1 MEGEEGEE
9 EEEEEEDEE
18 EDEEEEEEEEK
29 KEESQ
34 QEEQGPSI
42 QNLDFWPKLITL
54 IVSIIEEDKNSYTP
68 IINQSVL
75 SFVLSYIHIWSNHVI
90 LFKHVA
96 VSVLF
101 YDVTTVNSVNWW
113 NIKHFM
119 APEEAA
125 WNLINCLQWCHSVA
139 VALWSMSAPSFK
151 KQSTGPALPSDN
163 TYGIWD
169 SS

>member
-1 MEGEEGEE
+1 MQPEPEKKKKKKKEKAEG

-18 EDEEEEEEEEK
+18 EDDEEEEEEVEK

-75 SFVLSYIHIWSNHVI
+75 TFCFLYVR
-90 LFKHVA
+90 
-96 VSVLF
+96 
-101 YDVTTVNSVNWW
+101 
-113 NIKHFM
+113 IKF
-119 APEEAA
+119 
-125 WNLINCLQWCHSVA
+125 
-139 VALWSMSAPSFK
+139 
-151 KQSTGPALPSDN
+151 
-163 TYGIWD
+163 
-169 SS
+169 

>member
-1 MEGEEGEE
+1 MEGEEG

-75 SFVLSYIHIWSNHVI
+75 SFVLSYIHI
-90 LFKHVA
+90 
-96 VSVLF
+96 
-101 YDVTTVNSVNWW
+101 
-113 NIKHFM
+113 
-119 APEEAA
+119 
-125 WNLINCLQWCHSVA
+125 
-139 VALWSMSAPSFK
+139 
-151 KQSTGPALPSDN
+151 
-163 TYGIWD
+163 
-169 SS
+169 